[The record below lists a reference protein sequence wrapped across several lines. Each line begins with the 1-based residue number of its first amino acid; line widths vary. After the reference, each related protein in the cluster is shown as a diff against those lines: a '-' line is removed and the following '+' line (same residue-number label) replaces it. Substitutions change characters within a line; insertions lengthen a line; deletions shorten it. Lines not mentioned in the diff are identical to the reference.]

1 VLLAGR
7 DLGKIPVSLTAHA
20 AAPVEALPYEGSGV
34 SSSGKG
40 VLELDQVS
48 WDYRCGV
55 AAVGRGERVVLRF
68 KATDLC
74 LQVRDPSS
82 QHHDL
87 AGVPGVDGSQVADQ
101 CLGHM
106 KILHR

>member
-7 DLGKIPVSLTAHA
+7 DLGKIPVSVTARA

-74 LQVRDPSS
+74 LQVRDPAS